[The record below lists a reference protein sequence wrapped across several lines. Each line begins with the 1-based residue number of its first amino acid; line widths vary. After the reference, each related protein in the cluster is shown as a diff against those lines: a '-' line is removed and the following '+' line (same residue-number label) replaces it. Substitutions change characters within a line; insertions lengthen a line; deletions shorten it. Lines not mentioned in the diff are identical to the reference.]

1 MSKLTVEQVEDMAHR
16 IEMEIFDLGDVHT
29 LRDLALLGLASV
41 RDAEP
46 VAEVVQREP
55 YVDGT
60 TNAHHELNWRLYNCE
75 NALPVGTKL
84 YLHPT
89 AQPSADELL
98 REANAFIA
106 SIQFRLT
113 GTPSFTKGL
122 NLMERIDAHL
132 TARSAT

>member
-1 MSKLTVEQVEDMAHR
+1 MTAEQTLRAVMNYPGLREYVGKQLSDAADMA
-16 IEMEIFDLGDVHT
+16 
-29 LRDLALLGLASV
+29 LASV

-89 AQPSADELL
+89 AHPSADELL
-98 REANAFIA
+98 REAFAACEPYVGRGDDCGRLARLVSYAINAT
-106 SIQFRLT
+106 L
-113 GTPSFTKGL
+113 
-122 NLMERIDAHL
+122 
-132 TARSAT
+132 ARSAT